1 MSEQLEEARRVV
13 RVNSKGVKT
22 RKTKCRKGF
31 KVSPNGKTCVPV
43 TGGEKASKRKAIK
56 KAVRTKRAAGS
67 GAKNRA
73 NRKRLKAMRKR
84 KSMGIK

>member
-1 MSEQLEEARRVV
+1 MSDQLEEARRVV

-31 KVSPNGKTCVPV
+31 KVSSNGKSCVPIS
-43 TGGEKASKRKAIK
+43 GGEKATKRKAIK
-56 KAVRTKRAAGS
+56 KAIRTKKAGGS

-73 NRKRLKAMRKR
+73 NRKRQKALRKR
-84 KSMGIK
+84 KSMGI